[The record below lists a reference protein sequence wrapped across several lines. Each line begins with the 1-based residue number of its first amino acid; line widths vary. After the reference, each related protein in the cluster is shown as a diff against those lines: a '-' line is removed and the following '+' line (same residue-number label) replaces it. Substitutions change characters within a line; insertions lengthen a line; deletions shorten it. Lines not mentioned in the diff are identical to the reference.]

1 VALRLRSNGA
11 PLSGALFVSNPR
23 KRKRKASTRK
33 RKRNTASTR
42 SAAAKRNRRNK
53 RTRTSAAAKRR
64 RAAAL
69 RSLRNRRNKR
79 KMARNRRNSLALR
92 MNRRNSTVA
101 AGATVNRRR
110 RRSTKRRRTTRR
122 RNSLALKA
130 NRRNGTRKGMVR
142 KTARRAYTRRRRNTN
157 AMGAFGNRL
166 SAPIQRLVGKV
177 PVIGSIAKQFVAP
190 LVIGAAAGAVHYYGV
205 KALQRYAPGVAERVK
220 PVQFTVAGSLVATIL
235 LAGGKL
241 PGLKMI
247 SAKTRK
253 QVAAAALILGG
264 GLDTYRYLS
273 RTMGDLG
280 AEEPLYDFSGLGVDL
295 DGLGVDLGESM
306 PLYDYSGLGIDM
318 SGAHD
323 MSGMHMNPHGPAH
336 MHGLGVD
343 LGDGTAYDVVPLAG
357 AHDLGYGAAD
367 FSDALFAPDDL
378 SVEEGEMALA
388 GAHAFGAAFGPC
400 PVVRSRK
407 VAGASPLVGRPGHRF
422 GWLIRLVGFKRFQ
435 AIAALPPQQRVA
447 LIQKMKAQAIALAD
461 EQQMSAQASSLGGL
475 GVDLGGL
482 GMDLGATLHA
492 GAVF

>member
-1 VALRLRSNGA
+1 MALRLRSNGA

-42 SAAAKRNRRNK
+42 SAAAKRNRRK
-53 RTRTSAAAKRR
+53 TTRTSAAAKRR

-122 RNSLALKA
+122 RNSLALKTNRR

-157 AMGAFGNRL
+157 AMGVFGNRL

-306 PLYDYSGLGIDM
+306 PLYDYSGLGV
-318 SGAHD
+318 D
-323 MSGMHMNPHGPAH
+323 MSGMNMNAAH
-336 MHGLGVD
+336 DMHGLGVD
-343 LGDGTAYDVVPLAG
+343 LGDGGAYDVVPLQG

-388 GAHAFGAAFGPC
+388 GAQHFGAALPLPGCSQSQGGRRKPAGGPT
-400 PVVRSRK
+400 
-407 VAGASPLVGRPGHRF
+407 GASLRVADPAGQIQALPGHR
-422 GWLIRLVGFKRFQ
+422 GPSPP
-435 AIAALPPQQRVA
+435 AARCPHPEDEGSGNRSGRRA
-447 LIQKMKAQAIALAD
+447 AD
-461 EQQMSAQASSLGGL
+461 ERRGEQPGRSRR
-475 GVDLGGL
+475 
-482 GMDLGATLHA
+482 
-492 GAVF
+492 

>member
-42 SAAAKRNRRNK
+42 SAAAKRNRRK
-53 RTRTSAAAKRR
+53 TTRTSAAAKRR

-122 RNSLALKA
+122 RNSLALKTNRR

-157 AMGAFGNRL
+157 AMGVFGNRL

-323 MSGMHMNPHGPAH
+323 MSGVHMSGVHMN
-336 MHGLGVD
+336 GLGVD
-343 LGDGTAYDVVPLAG
+343 LGDGGAYDVVPLQG

-388 GAHAFGAAFGPC
+388 GAQHFGAAFGPC

-422 GWLIRLVGFKRFQ
+422 GWLIRLVGFQRFQ

-461 EQQMSAQASSLGGL
+461 EQQMSAEANSLGGL

-492 GAVF
+492 GSVF